1 MVVVRAD
8 AILRLSPL
16 STATAWAGSSTRT
29 SRASRS
35 MFLARMVG
43 VVSMRM
49 STLLDEAIARV
60 RKPELDKRGGT
71 LRNS

>member
-1 MVVVRAD
+1 
-8 AILRLSPL
+8 
-16 STATAWAGSSTRT
+16 
-29 SRASRS
+29 
-35 MFLARMVG
+35 MVG